1 MDLYRD
7 TACTRCDLCESTKA
21 RCIPTE
27 LYGPK
32 IKHYRGRAI
41 LVVGEAPGGNEET
54 QERPWVGKAGQTL
67 RKLYIDFFKLDDKA
81 DVYLGNAVRCRPP
94 GNGTPNKTQLK
105 SCHGFLLA
113 DVNQLQQDYKE
124 VIILVA
130 GAPAASAVLGLS
142 LTKAFRK
149 QGEFTDWHNLLK
161 WDETPSPKTGKPKKL
176 TKFEVSALGVSLGLP
191 TPCRVF
197 STYHPSY
204 LLREP
209 SNGPS
214 VKRHLQMLSDYLD
227 GKLDYELDNLLEIA
241 EAPKP
246 PSYPLEV
253 LSLDIETYG
262 IVKNQPKQR
271 YFHPHKSHHLDHC
284 RVKDLC
290 QTVGLTWRELVCRES
305 TESNQAKWAGGDQAY
320 SLELRH
326 AIFFMDNVTHRRR
339 LWAWIEKCRKEE
351 GFKYL
356 LGQNIVFDLMYLR
369 YCYPECRPLL
379 DDPLPV
385 LDLMILN
392 YLHDE
397 SRPEK
402 SLKALAPLFR
412 ITKYG
417 EGNGTGEF
425 KRYSHRHIPELVQY
439 NCQDTA
445 ATLLLAEKIMREI
458 VSFYGKDTKKLS
470 PFCMKWYSQLLW
482 LIVWMSEKGLH
493 MDEGKLR
500 TLLDRYEKAN
510 NAIMRAAREL
520 YDMPLRGTGSEK
532 AKRQMMDEAL
542 GVLENRNANLP
553 ELELTDKKGLVRFS
567 ADNRN
572 ALMDLMPH
580 QWRSYKQ
587 LKLFGAYQD
596 VSGML
601 DRYLYPLLVGGGK
614 KHDQKGSVLLASRS
628 YPRWF
633 PVPSQYEDE
642 TTGGTKQARIVAK
655 GPPCQT
661 FPPCVKKAMRGRFAD
676 GWMVWFDYSQIELR
690 VAALL
695 SGDEAMMQEYLGK
708 PDLHGATAKLMFP
721 DYVPKDERDCKSG
734 CKCRHCDYRQAGKTF
749 NFRALYRGGVKMAQ
763 TTVMKDLGIFLSL
776 EHIARIDTAFWKR
789 HKTLYQWQGSVV
801 QFVMDHGYYELPLIG
816 QSRLFLGGKKA
827 RERKLN
833 EIVNLPVQATAADI
847 MLSAQYH
854 LWAKLRQAGLK
865 AVVPCNIYDSALI
878 ECPKYEIHRV
888 RKIMAEVLPA
898 PPFYVALCHELG
910 RALPLDYDVEE
921 TRIPA

>member
-1 MDLYRD
+1 MKFYRD
-7 TACTRCDLCESTKA
+7 TACTRCNLCESTKA

-27 LYGPK
+27 LYGPQTK
-32 IKHYRGRAI
+32 YLGKRAI

-67 RKLYIDFFKLDDKA
+67 RKLYIDFFKFDDRV

-94 GNGTPNKTQLK
+94 GNSTPNKTQLK

-113 DVNQLQQDYKE
+113 DVVQLQWEYDE
-124 VIILVA
+124 VIVLVA

-142 LTKAFRK
+142 LTKSFRK
-149 QGEFTDWHNLLK
+149 QGEFTDWHNLLQ
-161 WDETPSPKTGKPKKL
+161 WDQTPSPKTGKPKKL
-176 TKFEVSALGVSLGLP
+176 TNFELMAMEMAGFEFP
-191 TPCRVF
+191 KPCRVF

-227 GKLDYELDNLLEIA
+227 GKLDYELDDLLNITEG
-241 EAPKP
+241 PRP
-246 PSYPLEV
+246 PSYSLEC
-253 LSLDIETYG
+253 LSFDIETYG

-284 RVKDLC
+284 CVKDLC
-290 QTVGLTWRELVCRES
+290 QTTGLTWRDPQGEL
-305 TESNQAKWAGGDQAY
+305 K
-320 SLELRH
+320 H

-339 LWAWIEKCRKEE
+339 LWAWIEKCRKDPN
-351 GFKYL
+351 FKYL

-369 YCYPECRPLL
+369 YCYPECRLLL

-425 KRYSHRHIPELVQY
+425 KRYSHRHTPKLVQY

-445 ATLLLAEKIMREI
+445 ATLLLAEKIMQEI
-458 VSFYGKDTKKLS
+458 AGFYGSGTKKLS

-482 LIVWMSEKGLH
+482 LVVWMSETGLH

-500 TLLDRYEKAN
+500 TLLNRYEKAN

-520 YDMPLRGTGSEK
+520 YGMPLRGEGSEK
-532 AKRQMMDEAL
+532 AKRGMMDNAVAAL
-542 GVLENRNANLP
+542 ESCNIPTP
-553 ELELTDKKGLVRFS
+553 ELETTDKKQEIRFS

-572 ALMDLMPH
+572 ALMDVMPH
-580 QWRSYKQ
+580 DWYAYKW

-601 DRYLYPLLVGGGK
+601 DRYLYPLLVGGGP
-614 KHDQKGSVLLASRS
+614 KHDRKDSVLLDSRS

-642 TTGGTKQARIVAK
+642 SSGGTKQARIVAK

-661 FPPCVKKAMRGRFAD
+661 FPPSVKKTMVGRFSD
-676 GWMVWFDYSQIELR
+676 GWMLWFDYSQIELR

-695 SGDEAMMQEYLGK
+695 SGDEAMMVEYLGK

-721 DYVPKDERDCKSG
+721 DYVAKGDRDCKSG
-734 CKCRHCDYRQAGKTF
+734 CKCRHCQYRQAGKTF
-749 NFRALYRGGVKMAQ
+749 NFRGLFRGGVKKAQ
-763 TTVMKDLGIFLSL
+763 SSLMQDLGIFLSL
-776 EHIARIDTAFWKR
+776 EHIARIDAAFWRKHR
-789 HKTLYQWQGSVV
+789 TLRQWQDGVV
-801 QFVMDHGYYELPLIG
+801 EFVMQHGYYELPLIG

-827 RERKLN
+827 RERKLS

-865 AVVPCNIYDSALI
+865 ALVPCNIYDAALI

-888 RKIMAEVLPA
+888 RQIMAEVLPN
-898 PPFYVALCHELG
+898 PPFYTALCQELG
-910 RALPLDYDVEE
+910 RSLPLDYDIEE